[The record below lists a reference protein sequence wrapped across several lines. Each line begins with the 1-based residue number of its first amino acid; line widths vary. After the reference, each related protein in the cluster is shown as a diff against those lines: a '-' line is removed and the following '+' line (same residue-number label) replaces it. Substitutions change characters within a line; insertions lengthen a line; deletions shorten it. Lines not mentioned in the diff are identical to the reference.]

1 MQSVV
6 VDVTK
11 FHKKLGAAREKSG
24 HCKNPLVKPLF
35 FPLKALGNKS
45 VITFLKKG
53 LKSAKW
59 KHKDRFE
66 VFALFPKSIS

>member
-35 FPLKALGNKS
+35 SFESPWEQKRDH
-45 VITFLKKG
+45 ILKKG

-66 VFALFPKSIS
+66 AFALFPKSIS